1 MSVTIKE
8 IARAAGVSRGTVDR
22 VLHNRSG
29 VNQDVAERIRR
40 MAEEMGFTPNRA
52 GKILAARKQPM
63 SIGCL
68 LPDEGNPFFSDV
80 IAGFQRAQNELAD
93 FGVTVHVEHIKGFD
107 PATHINAVNRLAAEG
122 YSGLCLT
129 TMDIPEVQ
137 LAVHTVIGKGIPVVS
152 VNTDIPDTGRIC
164 YVGPDYFNDGQTA
177 AGLLAR
183 MTDVVLHVLIVT
195 GSYYI
200 RGHKERINGFISGM
214 KHHKVSFMIAD
225 TIESQDDDEY
235 AYVRTVRS
243 LSQHPDINCVFIGAG
258 GVTGVCTAVKH
269 LQRTAV
275 HILSFDA
282 VPSTVGYVKD
292 GTIDFTICQEPE
304 RQGYMAIKKL
314 FDYLISDDGRDPED
328 FITDTIIKIAENI
341 P

>member
-68 LPDEGNPFFSDV
+68 YRLKVIIFFQMLLPVFSGLRTSWRIRCDG
-80 IAGFQRAQNELAD
+80 ACG
-93 FGVTVHVEHIKGFD
+93 HIKGFD